1 MKVLLVI
8 HGLDCVGGTERV
20 TTHIAN
26 LLAEKGN
33 QVSVLSLTSVGSS
46 PAFTLTGD
54 VTLLQPKRTY
64 SSLRK
69 HLHQLWQV
77 IQVRKQFDV
86 VIASDTQ
93 LCLYV
98 WPLKLLSK
106 AKVVAWEHF
115 NSQVVTR
122 FGSRWFGRK
131 IAARLFD
138 KIVVL
143 TEQDKV
149 SWQDKYQPHPPVSV
163 IPNPCAMT
171 VRSSI
176 EAASIKRVVS
186 VGRFTSQKGFDFLV
200 RAWSLIP
207 ATTREQWQLHIVGP
221 TGSASKEVALLIAK
235 LQLEDQ
241 VIIAGASHNME
252 QVYDSSAIYVMSSR
266 YEGFG
271 MTLVEAMAR
280 GLAVIAYNCPMGPKE
295 IIDDQFGIIVPA
307 ESIELLAQSLSA
319 LIEDNQLR
327 SHYQQQALIG
337 VKRYVPSKI
346 ADQWQQEIQT
356 LY

>member
-8 HGLDCVGGTERV
+8 HGLNGVGGTERV

-26 LLAEKGN
+26 LLAENGN

-46 PAFTLTGD
+46 PAFTLNDD

-64 SSLRK
+64 SSLLK
-69 HLHQLWQV
+69 HLHQIWQV
-77 IQVRKQFDV
+77 IQLRKQFDV

-98 WPLKLLSK
+98 WPLTLLSK
-106 AKVVAWEHF
+106 AKIVAWEHF

-143 TEQDKV
+143 TQQDKA
-149 SWQDKYQPHPPVSV
+149 SWLDRYQPHSPVSV
-163 IPNPCAMT
+163 IPNPCAMAMLPT
-171 VRSSI
+171 R
-176 EAASIKRVVS
+176 EETPIKKVVS

-207 ATTREQWQLHIVGP
+207 TAIRAQWQLQIVGP
-221 TGSASKEVALLIAK
+221 TGSASKEIEQLIVA
-235 LQLEDQ
+235 LQLEGQ
-241 VIIAGASHNME
+241 VIIGGASHNME
-252 QVYDSSAIYVMSSR
+252 QVYDSASIYVMSSR

-280 GLAVIAYNCPMGPKE
+280 GLAVVAYNCPMGPKE
-295 IIDDQFGIIVPA
+295 IIQDKFGIIVPA
-307 ESIELLAQSLSA
+307 ESVERLADSLSE
-319 LIEDNQLR
+319 LMEDNQLR
-327 SHYQQQALIG
+327 LYYQQQSLIG
-337 VKRYVPSKI
+337 VKRYEPAKI
-346 ADQWQQEIQT
+346 VERWQQEIRT
-356 LY
+356 FP